1 MIERPLVARDGFF
14 GNDDRAYLYTAGEGL
29 VPRSALDATRRYFD
43 DKVRAGAG
51 RQSHSVVER
60 DCRTA
65 VARLLGGDVSADEIA
80 LLGSSSE
87 GLNAVYNL
95 IDWQVGDNLV
105 TIAND
110 LEFPSVVL
118 PAARMEQLGRG
129 IEVRAVQHDGWIVS
143 PESVIDAVDDRTR
156 LVVLSHVSY
165 RTGFRHDLEALGA
178 GIRARN
184 SDTVFAVDA
193 TQSLGVVRVPA
204 RACDFLVAT
213 SCKWLLGPHGLG
225 VLFWNRERLP
235 DVVPASIGW
244 YSVVDD
250 LQFPYDLKPDAGR
263 FELGGPNLLSIYALL
278 EGVNLLLSTRI
289 ERIEAHVIELGTRL
303 IEGLRPLDLQLITP
317 DNAGLRAGI
326 VAWLDASPSTT
337 AEALAEAGILV
348 TGSSGRIRAGIH
360 LYNDASDVDRLVD
373 AMGTVA
379 RA

>member
-1 MIERPLVARDGFF
+1 
-14 GNDDRAYLYTAGEGL
+14 
-29 VPRSALDATRRYFD
+29 
-43 DKVRAGAG
+43 
-51 RQSHSVVER
+51 
-60 DCRTA
+60 
-65 VARLLGGDVSADEIA
+65 
-80 LLGSSSE
+80 
-87 GLNAVYNL
+87 
-95 IDWQVGDNLV
+95 
-105 TIAND
+105 
-110 LEFPSVVL
+110 
-118 PAARMEQLGRG
+118 
-129 IEVRAVQHDGWIVS
+129 
-143 PESVIDAVDDRTR
+143 
-156 LVVLSHVSY
+156 
-165 RTGFRHDLEALGA
+165 
-178 GIRARN
+178 
-184 SDTVFAVDA
+184 
-193 TQSLGVVRVPA
+193 
-204 RACDFLVAT
+204 VAT

-250 LQFPYDLKPDAGR
+250 LQFPYDLKPDADR